1 MQIAVIES
9 RFHKGF
15 LRAIKQWKGVSRK
28 MALCVGDK
36 SGCLEVVADCEN
48 AMAEILDLWK
58 LRGIYDCN
66 DLFKDFVGR
75 LREWK
80 SIRIASNGLSRVYR
94 IPLLYYA
101 GGGLKNPYN
110 TIPDLIKSFETK
122 QIYKVRCNKCGAI
135 QYADEVGFR
144 YKKSRTCYYCNHSY
158 VLEDY
163 VHKFLKLNGY
173 DYDFQ
178 ISFDNLQNIDLIGR
192 KMSYDFGIYKDG
204 KICCLIEC
212 QGKQHYQPVDF
223 FGGSKA
229 FEKQVEHDKL
239 KQEYARLNGYD
250 LIEVPYTLSNYQEV
264 ERYLNQ
270 SGLQVIDKQFE
281 DTFCNF
287 LEKNQSVNIA
297 NIITDLHSPN
307 KIHCQGVLEIKR
319 DNDSYKVITTD
330 VVHTLCLRFPEYN
343 LYRFKENRNKF
354 VESLFDENITVQF
367 WNLTKTECSNL
378 CELYKQIK

>member
-1 MQIAVIES
+1 
-9 RFHKGF
+9 
-15 LRAIKQWKGVSRK
+15 

-48 AMAEILDLWK
+48 AMAEILDLYK
-58 LRGIYDCN
+58 LNRIDCDWFESDN
-66 DLFKDFVGR
+66 LFQSLVDELHQYKNY
-75 LREWK
+75 
-80 SIRIASNGLSRVYR
+80 RISSNGLSKVYR

-144 YKKSRTCYYCNHSY
+144 YKKSRKCYYCNHSY

-178 ISFDNLQNIDLIGR
+178 ISFDNLQNIRGN
-192 KMSYDFGIYKDG
+192 KMYYDFGIYKDG

-212 QGKQHYQPVDF
+212 QGEQHYKPVDF

-239 KQEYARLNGYD
+239 KQEHARLNGYD
-250 LIEVPYTLSNYQEV
+250 LIEIPYTLSNYQEV

-297 NIITDLHSPN
+297 NIITDLNNYYN

-319 DNDSYKVITTD
+319 DNDSYRVITTD
-330 VVHTLCLRFPEYN
+330 VVHTLWWRFLGGN
-343 LYRFKENRNKF
+343 WYRFKENRNKF

-367 WNLTKTECSNL
+367 WDLTKTECSNL
-378 CELYKQIK
+378 CELYEQIK